1 MANRN
6 DKRDPP
12 GASSPSGGM
21 SVREAGQRGGEATSA
36 SHGHAFYE
44 AIGQKGGEK
53 GGRRVSELVG
63 QGRQA
68 ETGHGNDNR

>member
-12 GASSPSGGM
+12 GASNPSGGM
-21 SVREAGQRGGEATSA
+21 SVR
-36 SHGHAFYE
+36 
-44 AIGQKGGEK
+44 GQKGGEK

-68 ETGHGNDNR
+68 ESGHGNDNR